1 MITQSTQ
8 VGSSDDELISAISD
22 GDRHAMKVL
31 YERHS
36 VRVFRFVKRFLP
48 DDTVAEDVV
57 HDVFLDVW
65 RQAGAFKGHC
75 QVGTWLLAI
84 TRNKAFTNARCRRF
98 DPLNDDICEAIEDG
112 ADNPETAMA
121 KRRINSL
128 LFRCLA
134 NLSPTH
140 REIIDLVYY
149 HAKSIDEAAKIIGV
163 PRNTVKTRMFYARHH
178 LAKLLA
184 EAQLDRDV
192 LVA

>member
-1 MITQSTQ
+1 M
-8 VGSSDDELISAISD
+8 
-22 GDRHAMKVL
+22 
-31 YERHS
+31 
-36 VRVFRFVKRFLP
+36 
-48 DDTVAEDVV
+48 

-65 RQAGAFKGHC
+65 RQAGAFKAHC

-84 TRNKAFTNARCRRF
+84 SRNKAFAIARRRRL
-98 DPLNDDICEAIEDG
+98 DPLTDDVCEAIEDG

-121 KRRINSL
+121 KRRISSL

-134 NLSPTH
+134 NLSPKH

-163 PRNTVKTRMFYARHH
+163 PRSTVKTRMFYARHH

-184 EAQLDRDV
+184 EAQLGRD
-192 LVA
+192 LLAA